1 MKKAIALILVV
12 AALFSFAAC
21 NNTDKPDNET
31 TKPSTEE
38 SLPTETEKET
48 ETEPNTQPSDLDLLA
63 MIDEIYK
70 VQPIDFEVFNSEVDL
85 SDTDS
90 LKYYTG
96 LTDASDIKSASVSE
110 GAMSTTAYSMVLF
123 QLEPTADAE
132 KVGAEIIKGIDPM
145 KWICVGAE
153 DVKLVANGDLIM
165 LIMTPAQSSQT
176 ADDFIAAFT
185 EVRGEPA
192 FELTK

>member
-38 SLPTETEKET
+38 SLPTETEK

-110 GAMSTTAYSMVLF
+110 GAMTTTAYSMVLF

-165 LIMTPAQSSQT
+165 LVMTPAGASQT

-192 FELTK
+192 FELKK